1 MASVKGVKKRALSSL
16 KPYERNARTHSDEQI
31 EQIARSIKEFGFINP
46 VLIDEDGTI
55 IAGHGRVMAA
65 GRVGMTEVP
74 VLYVEDLT
82 DEQKKAYVLV
92 DNKLTELGGWD
103 FELLDSEILDL
114 DGVIDMTDFGFST
127 INTEELEFNVEDFF
141 ERGVEAKEKPPV
153 LGCKVVC
160 GTEEELERCLTVLR
174 EAGYNPEIL

>member
-1 MASVKGVKKRALSSL
+1 MATVKGAKKRAVSTL
-16 KPYERNARTHSDEQI
+16 KPYERNARVHSDEQI

-65 GRVGMTEVP
+65 GRLGMTEVP

-92 DNKLTELGGWD
+92 DNKLAELAGWD
-103 FELLDSEILDL
+103 FELLDSELVDL
-114 DGVIDMTDFGFST
+114 GEVIDMSAFGFDE
-127 INTEELEFNVEDFF
+127 IEDTPVDIDGLFADAP
-141 ERGVEAKEKPPV
+141 AKEPKPHLVTCPH
-153 LGCKVVC
+153 C
-160 GTEEELERCLTVLR
+160 GETFEV
-174 EAGYNPEIL
+174 

>member
-16 KPYERNARTHSDEQI
+16 KPYDRNARTHSDEQI

-46 VLIDEDGTI
+46 VLVDEDGTI

-82 DEQKKAYVLV
+82 DEQKKAYILV

-103 FELLDSEILDL
+103 YELLESELVDL
-114 DGVIDMTDFGFST
+114 DGVLDMSAFGFD
-127 INTEELEFNVEDFF
+127 EVETTPVNIDDLFTDAPEKTKEPHFVTCPHCGESF
-141 ERGVEAKEKPPV
+141 EV
-153 LGCKVVC
+153 
-160 GTEEELERCLTVLR
+160 
-174 EAGYNPEIL
+174 